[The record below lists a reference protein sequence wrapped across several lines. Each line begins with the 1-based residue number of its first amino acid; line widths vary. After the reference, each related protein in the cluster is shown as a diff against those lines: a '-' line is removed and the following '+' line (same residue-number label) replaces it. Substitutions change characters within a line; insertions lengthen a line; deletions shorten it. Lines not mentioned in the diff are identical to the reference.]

1 MRRDAAR
8 DRNVRARQDACRTV
22 GTLGL
27 MAMRVLSIVFWAFV
41 VVSSLV
47 LFPGA
52 VLLWAATAPF
62 GRRRVLLHLYTCFW
76 ASLYT
81 WLNPLWPVEVRG
93 REHIVRGA
101 TYVMVANHLSLLDIL
116 VLFRLF
122 RHFTWVSKAEN
133 FRVPFVG
140 WNMHLNAYIP
150 LKRGDGDSVRAMMA
164 TAEADLR
171 EGISVM
177 IFPEGTRSRDGKP
190 KPFKPG
196 AFELAVATGLPVLPI
211 VVRGTGDALPAR
223 GFVLRGRHP
232 ITLTVLPPISSTGQD
247 PAKLL
252 DLTRSTVSA
261 QQAVPA

>member
-1 MRRDAAR
+1 
-8 DRNVRARQDACRTV
+8 
-22 GTLGL
+22 
-27 MAMRVLSIVFWAFV
+27 MAMRVLSLVFWAFV
-41 VVSSLV
+41 VSSSVL

-52 VLLWAATAPF
+52 VLLWALTAPF

-76 ASLYT
+76 GSLYT

-93 REHIVRGA
+93 REHVERGA

-133 FRVPFVG
+133 FRVPVVG

-150 LKRGDGDSVRAMMA
+150 LKRGDRDSVQAMLA

-171 EGISVM
+171 NGISVM
-177 IFPEGTRSRDGKP
+177 IFPEGTRSRDGKL
-190 KPFKPG
+190 KPFKAG
-196 AFELAVATGLPVLPI
+196 AFELAVATGRPVLPI
-211 VVRGTGDALPAR
+211 VVGGTGDALPAR

-232 ITLTVLPPISSTGQD
+232 ITLTVLPPISSQGQD
-247 PAKLL
+247 PAALL
-252 DLTRSTVSA
+252 DRTRSAIAAEQGVRS
-261 QQAVPA
+261 

>member
-1 MRRDAAR
+1 MR
-8 DRNVRARQDACRTV
+8 
-22 GTLGL
+22 
-27 MAMRVLSIVFWAFV
+27 MRVLSIVFWAFV
-41 VVSSLV
+41 VVSSVL

-52 VLLWAATAPF
+52 LLLWALTAPF

-93 REHIVRGA
+93 REHVERGA

-116 VLFRLF
+116 VMFRLF

-133 FRVPFVG
+133 FRVPVVG

-150 LKRGDGDSVRAMMA
+150 LKRGDRDSVRTMLAR
-164 TAEADLR
+164 AEGDLR
-171 EGISVM
+171 DGISVM
-177 IFPEGTRSRDGKP
+177 IFPEGTRSRDGRL

-196 AFELAVATGLPVLPI
+196 AFELATTTGRPVLPI
-211 VVRGTGDALPAR
+211 VMSGTRDALPAR

-232 ITLTVLPPISSTGQD
+232 ITLTVLPPIDAAGQD
-247 PAKLL
+247 PVALL
-252 DLTRSTVSA
+252 ERTRSAIADQLGEGYTPMALKPPST
-261 QQAVPA
+261 

>member
-1 MRRDAAR
+1 
-8 DRNVRARQDACRTV
+8 
-22 GTLGL
+22 

-41 VVSSLV
+41 VVSSLA

-52 VLLWAATAPF
+52 VLLWAMTAPF

-81 WLNPLWPVEVRG
+81 WLNPLWPVTVRG
-93 REHIVRGA
+93 REHVERGA

-133 FRVPFVG
+133 FRVPVVG
-140 WNMHLNAYIP
+140 WNMRLNAYIP
-150 LKRGDGDSVRAMMA
+150 LKRGDRESVATMLA

-171 EGISVM
+171 NGISVM
-177 IFPEGTRSRDGKP
+177 IFPEGTRSRDGRL

-196 AFELAVATGLPVLPI
+196 AFQLAVATGLPVLPI
-211 VVRGTGDALPAR
+211 VVGGTGAALPAR

-232 ITLTVLPPISSTGQD
+232 ITLTVLPPI
-247 PAKLL
+247 PAEGHDGSALL
-252 DLTRSTVSA
+252 DRTRSA
-261 QQAVPA
+261 IAAHQELHQ

>member
-1 MRRDAAR
+1 MR
-8 DRNVRARQDACRTV
+8 
-22 GTLGL
+22 GL
-27 MAMRVLSIVFWAFV
+27 SAVFWAFV
-41 VVSSLV
+41 VVSSVV

-52 VLLWAATAPF
+52 VLLWALTAPF

-81 WLNPLWPVEVRG
+81 WLNPMWRVDVQG
-93 REHIVRGA
+93 REHIERGA

-150 LKRGDGDSVRAMMA
+150 LKRGDRESVRAMLA

-171 EGISVM
+171 NGISVM
-177 IFPEGTRSRDGKP
+177 IFPEGTRSRDGVL

-211 VVRGTGDALPAR
+211 VIGGTGSALPAR

-232 ITLTVLPPISSTGQD
+232 ITLTVLPPIPSAQQE
-247 PAKLL
+247 PATLL
-252 DLTRSTVSA
+252 DQTRSAISA
-261 QQAVPA
+261 HQAVPAPS

>member
-1 MRRDAAR
+1 
-8 DRNVRARQDACRTV
+8 
-22 GTLGL
+22 
-27 MAMRVLSIVFWAFV
+27 MAMRGLSVVFWAFV
-41 VVSSLV
+41 VTSSVV

-52 VLLWAATAPF
+52 VLLWALTAPF

-81 WLNPLWPVEVRG
+81 WLNPLWPVHVRG
-93 REHIVRGA
+93 REHVERGT

-133 FRVPFVG
+133 FRVPVIG
-140 WNMHLNAYIP
+140 WNMRLNAYIP
-150 LKRGDGDSVRAMMA
+150 LKRGDRDSVVAMLG

-171 EGISVM
+171 NGISVM
-177 IFPEGTRSRDGKP
+177 MFPEGTRARDGKL

-196 AFELAVATGLPVLPI
+196 AFELAVDTRLPVLPI
-211 VVRGTGDALPAR
+211 VVSGTGEALPAR

-232 ITLTVLPPISSTGQD
+232 ITLTVLPPISSEGKD
-247 PAKLL
+247 ASALL
-252 DLTRSTVSA
+252 DQTWSAIAA
-261 QQAVPA
+261 QQGVRT

>member
-1 MRRDAAR
+1 
-8 DRNVRARQDACRTV
+8 
-22 GTLGL
+22 
-27 MAMRVLSIVFWAFV
+27 MAMRVLSLCFWAFV
-41 VVSSLV
+41 VVSSVL

-52 VLLWAATAPF
+52 LLIWALTAPF

-81 WLNPLWPVEVRG
+81 WLNPLWPVTVRG
-93 REHIVRGA
+93 RENIERGA

-150 LKRGDGDSVRAMMA
+150 LKRGDRESVAAMLA

-171 EGISVM
+171 DGISVM
-177 IFPEGTRSRDGKP
+177 IFPEGTRSRDGRL
-190 KPFKPG
+190 KPFKAG
-196 AFELAVATGLPVLPI
+196 AFELAAATGCPVLPI
-211 VVRGTGDALPAR
+211 VVGGTGDALPAR

-232 ITLTVLPPISSTGQD
+232 ITLTVLPPISAQGQE
-247 PAKLL
+247 AAELL
-252 DLTRSTVSA
+252 E
-261 QQAVPA
+261 QARAAIADHQGLRT